1 MSWSYNPSLAVTK
14 LVWANPSSLAATI
27 GITIVFSSSGY
38 LDVSVLRV
46 HLPCGITVLQTAGLP
61 HSEICGSTCMC
72 QSPQLIAAYHV
83 LHRLW
88 EPRHSPYALNLLIVL
103 FCSLMSYSNSLC
115 ILYNS
120 IQRLLLYYL
129 LFSYSYSQYVN
140 ELSGS
145 ECQYA
150 MCNGS

>member
-1 MSWSYNPSLAVTK
+1 MSQSYNPNFAVTK
-14 LVWANPSSLAATI
+14 LVWTNPISLAATI

-83 LHRLW
+83 LLRLW

-103 FCSLMSYSNSLC
+103 FCSLMSYSINLVC
-115 ILYNS
+115 RKTTNKT
-120 IQRLLLYYL
+120 LLLFI
-129 LFSYSYSQYVN
+129 FSYSYSQYVN
-140 ELSGS
+140 ERFSFYNKVLT
-145 ECQYA
+145 
-150 MCNGS
+150 MVVKTI